1 MRSPSSP
8 SEKELTVLFEL
19 ILNILLLL
27 GLIYAM
33 AFNVLE
39 AAVPVKVQKNPYALQ
54 PNVWPQVIMGLLI
67 VCILINIFNIIRK
80 NKGKPEFSLAQF
92 GKSVPDFFKTKMFFG
107 MLIVLV
113 TSFILEPLGFMVT
126 SFLFLVAFGYLLGD
140 RKYGRLVIVALVIT
154 LFLYIVFGVL
164 LQVNLPRGTVPFL
177 RDFALW
183 LEALL

>member
-1 MRSPSSP
+1 M
-8 SEKELTVLFEL
+8 FEL

-27 GLIYAM
+27 GLVYAL

-39 AAVPVKVQKNPYALQ
+39 AAVPLKVQKNPYVLQ
-54 PNVWPQVIMGLLI
+54 PNIWPQVLMGLLI
-67 VCILINIFNIIRK
+67 FCILLNIYNIIKK
-80 NKGKPEFSLAQF
+80 NRGKPDFSLSAFAQ
-92 GKSVPDFFKTKMFFG
+92 GIPDFFKSKMFVG

-113 TSFILEPLGFMVT
+113 ASFILEPLGFMVT
-126 SFLFLVAFGYLLGD
+126 SFLFLISFGYLLGD
-140 RKYGRLVIVALVIT
+140 RKYWRLALVSLVVT

-164 LQVNLPRGTVPFL
+164 LQVNLPRGTVSFL